1 MPLFEFKQMTQM
13 ETLLC
18 EEMEASGDDDV
29 ETASAIVDLSMKKVD
44 DIVASGGVEEED
56 DDTDEEFDGEYVEG
70 HFSTVKFPKKSL
82 AVAGAAAAVRARS
95 GIDVVDSSIL
105 IPKKKKAMMGA
116 STPAAAAA
124 APVVESQNIFEYES
138 QII

>member
-44 DIVASGGVEEED
+44 DIVARGGVEEED

-116 STPAAAAA
+116 STPAAAPAA
-124 APVVESQNIFEYES
+124 ESQNIFEYES